1 MSVPAA
7 RTDPCLKRYPLRR
20 LRLPVANGT
29 LDVVVPDAGA
39 WLHTGGWSERAARGE
54 EPPYWADVWP
64 AAVAVARL
72 LCRRGS
78 LFGQRCL
85 DLGCGIGVPGIAAA
99 RLGAAVTFADRE
111 PDALAFA
118 AWNARRQPAAE
129 ALVTTRVHDWHAGS
143 LAGAFDLLLLADV
156 TYRVVHHRPVLQQM
170 AASLLGGG
178 IAIHADPYRREV
190 AGFLVQAKASF
201 ACCELALS
209 THWDGQR
216 IPIRVCVFAE
226 QQVTLDR
233 WAATAKLNMPRKLAD
248 DQGECPATL
257 RPLA

>member
-39 WLHTGGWSERAARGE
+39 WLHTGGWS
-54 EPPYWADVWP
+54 D
-64 AAVAVARL
+64 
-72 LCRRGS
+72 RGS

-143 LAGAFDLLLLADV
+143 VLGAFDLLLLADV

-170 AASLLGGG
+170 AASLFGGG